1 MWYGYIPLRKGLS
14 SYVKTKAEERYTKA
28 IKLLERLEALSPEQ
42 NADIKS
48 ALDAKDKKRLAQ
60 IIKELEL
67 V

>member
-1 MWYGYIPLRKGLS
+1 M
-14 SYVKTKAEERYTKA
+14 KTKAEERYAKA

-48 ALDAKDKKRLAQ
+48 ALDAKDAKRLAQ